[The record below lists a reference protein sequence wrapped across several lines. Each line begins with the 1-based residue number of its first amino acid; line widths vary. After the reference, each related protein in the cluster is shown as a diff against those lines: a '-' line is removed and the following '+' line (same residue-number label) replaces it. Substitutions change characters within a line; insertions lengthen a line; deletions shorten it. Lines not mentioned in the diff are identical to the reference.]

1 VHEEES
7 GKACRGQSR
16 RHHMGGMQ
24 EGRGK
29 RCRRPRCPT
38 CSAMTAHVAASKP
51 CSSPACRMRAPSFT
65 NAYAVLQPGGRRR
78 EAGVGRARGGES
90 DAWRRSRRTCGPGS
104 GSGQRGQP
112 AARAGQRAPPA
123 WRLTALAAASVSP
136 ARHGGAGRGE
146 KAALGA
152 RPGQEWQ
159 RLLWPHLSGTPYM
172 PSWMLR
178 TQREAACRPLTY
190 FSKYTPA

>member
-65 NAYAVLQPGGRRR
+65 NAYAVL
-78 EAGVGRARGGES
+78 
-90 DAWRRSRRTCGPGS
+90 
-104 GSGQRGQP
+104 
-112 AARAGQRAPPA
+112 
-123 WRLTALAAASVSP
+123 
-136 ARHGGAGRGE
+136 
-146 KAALGA
+146 
-152 RPGQEWQ
+152 
-159 RLLWPHLSGTPYM
+159 SGTPYM